1 MASRDI
7 KVGLFVTVS
16 LLIVGIVVFL
26 IGEER
31 KLFAQ
36 HEEVR
41 AAFKDV
47 NGLKRGSPVRMGG
60 VDIGTVK
67 ELGYGTDAK
76 DDTIF
81 VQMKIVSSEAERIR
95 EDSVAEVK
103 GKGLLGDKMIVVT
116 VGDQKLPR
124 LKSGELVKTRE
135 AKDLEAIVHDLKNTA
150 AGAERVISHL
160 EKTTEALA
168 EESFHGDIKSAV
180 SHLNKITESLETG
193 RGYAGKLL
201 TDEEEAAR
209 ISEAVSNLR
218 ASSIELNQ
226 LLASAKQVMRQVQ
239 TGPGFAHEMIYG
251 QEGSQALA
259 QIGGAAEEARQALR
273 GLREGDSLASRVLY
287 KDESGHM
294 LSNLNEA
301 SGHLKEIVADVRAGK
316 GTVGAFLVDPSVY
329 EDIKVLLGN
338 VGRNRSLKALVRYS
352 ISQDEKNNRVVDPK
366 AGTEVGASL
375 SAQGTASSSQAA
387 E

>member
-36 HEEVR
+36 HQEVR

-67 ELGYGTDAK
+67 ELGYGSDAK

-81 VQMKIVSSEAERIR
+81 VEMKIVSTEAERIR
-95 EDSVAEVK
+95 EDSIAEVK
-103 GKGLLGDKMIVVT
+103 GKGLLGDKMIVIT
-116 VGDQKLPR
+116 VGNQKLPK
-124 LKSGELVKTRE
+124 LEPGELVETRE
-135 AKDLEAIVHDLKNTA
+135 AKDLESIVNDLKTTA
-150 AGAERVISHL
+150 AGAERVIINL

-180 SHLNKITESLETG
+180 SHLNKITESLESG
-193 RGYAGKLL
+193 KGYAGKLL
-201 TDEEEAAR
+201 TDESEAAR

-218 ASSIELNQ
+218 ASSVELNG
-226 LLASAKQVMRQVQ
+226 LLASARQVVDQ
-239 TGPGFAHEMIYG
+239 VRTGPGFAHEILYG
-251 QEGSQALA
+251 EEGSQAIT
-259 QIGGAAEEARQALR
+259 QIGGAAEEARQALK

-287 KDESGHM
+287 KDESGRM

-301 SGHLKEIVADVRAGK
+301 SDHLKEIVAGVRAGK

-366 AGTEVGASL
+366 AGTSVGASL
-375 SAQGTASSSQAA
+375 STQSSAA
-387 E
+387 ATTSAE